1 MEEGKAGKV
10 GNEVK
15 EGQVV
20 ADIQDAKEAV
30 TETVASSAPEPELA
44 DSLSEAESDRNP
56 VFEQL
61 VAGDADIV
69 GLVAYSIYKQN
80 KRDWLIAFRR
90 VKVRAPTEDES
101 SAYIIGESTPRRLAT
116 FRHLA
121 QATLD
126 GRGPDVAMGFENGQS
141 LGPDGLPRS
150 YPIAQRPQSM
160 GAARDIIGNNLIA
173 SFVALGIVAV
183 GAAYLLL
190 RFGIPTISH

>member
-1 MEEGKAGKV
+1 MEDGMIEATTS
-10 GNEVK
+10 
-15 EGQVV
+15 
-20 ADIQDAKEAV
+20 DALSVEA
-30 TETVASSAPEPELA
+30 SAPPKV
-44 DSLSEAESDRNP
+44 EAGDGRNP
-56 VFEQL
+56 IVEML
-61 VAGDADIV
+61 VSGDNDIV

-90 VKVRAPTEDES
+90 AKVRAPTEDEA

-150 YPIAQRPQSM
+150 YPLAQRPQSM
-160 GAARDIIGNNLIA
+160 GAARDIIGNNLVA

>member
-1 MEEGKAGKV
+1 MEEGKAGKEGKV
-10 GNEVK
+10 SNEVK
-15 EGQVV
+15 EVRDVQEST
-20 ADIQDAKEAV
+20 EAV
-30 TETVASSAPEPELA
+30 TETVTSSTPEPALA
-44 DSLSEAESDRNP
+44 DSLSEPDSDRNQ

-69 GLVAYSIYKQN
+69 GLVAYSVYKQN

-90 VKVRAPTEDES
+90 VKGRVPTEDES

-121 QATLD
+121 EATLE
-126 GRGPDVAMGFENGQS
+126 GRGPDVAMGLEHWQP
-141 LGPDGLPRS
+141 LGPDGLPRK

-160 GAARDIIGNNLIA
+160 GVARDVIGNHPLV
-173 SFVALGIVAV
+173 SFVSLGIVAV

-190 RFGIPTISH
+190 RFGIPTIGR

>member
-10 GNEVK
+10 GTEVK
-15 EGQVV
+15 EVQDVQ
-20 ADIQDAKEAV
+20 DINESKEV
-30 TETVASSAPEPELA
+30 MTGTIASGAPEPVL
-44 DSLSEAESDRNP
+44 AESLNEPENDRNP

-61 VAGDADIV
+61 VAGDVDIV

-90 VKVRAPTEDES
+90 VKNRAPTEDEA

-126 GRGPDVAMGFENGQS
+126 GRGPDVAMGFENVQS

-160 GAARDIIGNNLIA
+160 GVARDIIGNNPIA
-173 SFVALGIVAV
+173 SFVSLGIVAV

-190 RFGIPTISH
+190 RFGMPIIGH

>member
-10 GNEVK
+10 GKDVK
-15 EGQVV
+15 EGPVV
-20 ADIQDAKEAV
+20 ADIQDATEAV
-30 TETVASSAPEPELA
+30 TATVASSAPEPELA
-44 DSLSEAESDRNP
+44 ESLSEAESDRNP

-61 VAGDADIV
+61 VAGDVDIV

-90 VKVRAPTEDES
+90 AKHRAPTEDEA

-126 GRGPDVAMGFENGQS
+126 GRGPDVAMGFENVQS

-160 GAARDIIGNNLIA
+160 GVARDIIGNNPIA
-173 SFVALGIVAV
+173 SFVSLGIVAV

>member
-10 GNEVK
+10 GKDVK
-15 EGQVV
+15 EGPVV
-20 ADIQDAKEAV
+20 ADIQDATEAV
-30 TETVASSAPEPELA
+30 TATVASSAPEPELA
-44 DSLSEAESDRNP
+44 ESLSEAESDRNP

-61 VAGDADIV
+61 VAGDVDIV

-90 VKVRAPTEDES
+90 AKHRAPTEDEA

-126 GRGPDVAMGFENGQS
+126 GRGPDVAMGFENAQS

-160 GAARDIIGNNLIA
+160 GVARDIIGNNPIA
-173 SFVALGIVAV
+173 SFVSLGIVAV

>member
-10 GNEVK
+10 GKEVK

-20 ADIQDAKEAV
+20 ADMQDAKEAV

-44 DSLSEAESDRNP
+44 ESLGEAESDRNP

-61 VAGDADIV
+61 VAGDVDIV
-69 GLVAYSIYKQN
+69 GLIAYSIYKQN

-90 VKVRAPTEDES
+90 AKSRAPTEDEA

-160 GAARDIIGNNLIA
+160 GVARDIIGNNLIA
-173 SFVALGIVAV
+173 SFVSLGIVAV

-190 RFGIPTISH
+190 RFGVPTLIH